1 MCLAWRREEVLQP
14 MDLGKHTFLRK
25 RLLSTWAAMELWE
38 LVHYFS
44 IWIGLLCLILI
55 VNGLTDPGR
64 QVEA

>member
-1 MCLAWRREEVLQP
+1 